1 MKKIINNAFILSGVI
16 LISRILEVVFYAFL
30 YPLIG
35 VDGGALI
42 GYSRVIS
49 NVFLSVSTV
58 SLALVIKKLTV
69 IYNNKGYYKT
79 KKKMFNLSYL
89 YTFIF
94 GLISFVL
101 IFISAPFISK
111 LIIGGYYGGNSIDV
125 ITNCIRLMG
134 FSVLI
139 YPIINIYR
147 GYLEGHFLNKVT
159 SISHVIEII
168 VKCLTVILGA
178 YVVVVILNKNYY
190 YGVYASIGFYIL
202 TGFITLL
209 YLYFQTRKNKNRI
222 NTEIKTRHEKDI
234 SNKEIIN
241 NILLY
246 GLPFMMIYL
255 FLSLYDLVDIFTV
268 VKGLVVYGGYEI
280 KDSEEI
286 ISNMLVWGNLFSI
299 IVIGIGT
306 GIITKINSLFTTSIS
321 NKKTIDKSI
330 NSSINLFLFLALPIA
345 TFISVLSGPIWN
357 LFYGNFDGEVILSF
371 LIMESIFISLFIL
384 ILTISALYI
393 DTKKLSVIML
403 IGLLFKILLNNNMIA
418 NLNKMGMPP
427 YYGPILAS
435 IIGYLVS
442 IVICIIILKKD
453 YKLDFTKSFGSIIN
467 IAVSSLVMAVALALM
482 KVIIPVT
489 STSRLI
495 SLIVIILFFIVGAFI
510 YITYSVISGLINEIF
525 NKKVFR
531 KKHL

>member
-1 MKKIINNAFILSGVI
+1 MKKIINNAFILSGDI

-321 NKKTIDKSI
+321 NKKKIDKSI
-330 NSSINLFLFLALPIA
+330 NSSINLFLFDI
-345 TFISVLSGPIWN
+345 
-357 LFYGNFDGEVILSF
+357 
-371 LIMESIFISLFIL
+371 SIFIF
-384 ILTISALYI
+384 
-393 DTKKLSVIML
+393 DK
-403 IGLLFKILLNNNMIA
+403 
-418 NLNKMGMPP
+418 
-427 YYGPILAS
+427 
-435 IIGYLVS
+435 
-442 IVICIIILKKD
+442 
-453 YKLDFTKSFGSIIN
+453 
-467 IAVSSLVMAVALALM
+467 
-482 KVIIPVT
+482 
-489 STSRLI
+489 
-495 SLIVIILFFIVGAFI
+495 
-510 YITYSVISGLINEIF
+510 
-525 NKKVFR
+525 
-531 KKHL
+531 

>member
-1 MKKIINNAFILSGVI
+1 
-16 LISRILEVVFYAFL
+16 
-30 YPLIG
+30 
-35 VDGGALI
+35 
-42 GYSRVIS
+42 
-49 NVFLSVSTV
+49 
-58 SLALVIKKLTV
+58 
-69 IYNNKGYYKT
+69 
-79 KKKMFNLSYL
+79 
-89 YTFIF
+89 
-94 GLISFVL
+94 
-101 IFISAPFISK
+101 
-111 LIIGGYYGGNSIDV
+111 
-125 ITNCIRLMG
+125 
-134 FSVLI
+134 
-139 YPIINIYR
+139 
-147 GYLEGHFLNKVT
+147 
-159 SISHVIEII
+159 
-168 VKCLTVILGA
+168 
-178 YVVVVILNKNYY
+178 
-190 YGVYASIGFYIL
+190 
-202 TGFITLL
+202 
-209 YLYFQTRKNKNRI
+209 
-222 NTEIKTRHEKDI
+222 
-234 SNKEIIN
+234 
-241 NILLY
+241 
-246 GLPFMMIYL
+246 MMIYL

-321 NKKTIDKSI
+321 NKKKIDKSI

-453 YKLDFTKSFGSIIN
+453 YKLDFSKSFGSIIN

-489 STSRLI
+489 STNRWI
-495 SLIVIILFFIVGAFI
+495 SLIVIIVFFIVGAFI